1 MEHLRGNP
9 KSPTTYL
16 GDLLA
21 AVDSSVATPKLCGFG
36 DLGVGSLLGELNA
49 KELKQ
54 VWAGIAGAEEKAEYL
69 SSHGVKD
76 TAALEYAAAHGSK
89 FTGSAEELSSPDVSW
104 ILSGSTIS

>member
-1 MEHLRGNP
+1 MEHLRGNL

-36 DLGVGSLLGELNA
+36 DLGVGSLLGELKA

-54 VWAGIAGAEEKAEYL
+54 VWAGIAGAENKAEYL
-69 SSHGVKD
+69 SHGVKD
-76 TAALEYAAAHGSK
+76 TTALEYAAAHGSK